1 MGGNMLS
8 MRQYNG
14 HKLLLIVLTAVL
26 LVSCSEKREPVEV
39 AKAGKALGRVIV
51 IGFDG
56 LDPGMVR
63 KWVAQGRLPTFARL
77 IRQGAFGDLWSVL
90 PPSSASAWTSAM
102 TGVNPG
108 KHGIYGFLKPTS
120 DPNAPPVFNTS
131 LDRGFAAVWD
141 VLGSYGRKACV
152 INIPL
157 TSPADSLNGIM
168 IAGFP
173 HASDDKRSY
182 YWPDSIES
190 QLGDYSFDAFRVTC
204 AKNREDRFLQKM
216 QGISSN
222 RLTLGLRFFDEMDWD
237 LFWLVFTFTDRYQ
250 HYLWKYMDENHP
262 MYDPVIGATYK
273 HAIEDAYVRADNY
286 LARFMDRMDANDL
299 LIVMSDHGF
308 GHLYYTINSNNF
320 LQRTLGTVE
329 VSNAYIHPTDF
340 FGAKFKIDVSGPGA
354 EERYMSLRKR
364 LIEGLRSVTDPL
376 HNVPIIDSI
385 YVKEQI
391 YKGPYLSNAPDILCL
406 EKPGYL
412 FFSLPK
418 TPDLRL
424 LDRGPSPDKAFSG
437 FHRRRGT
444 IGVFGK
450 YVIPGKELEAK
461 IVDIAAIIYAYLGVP
476 APSEIDGRIPQRLF
490 VDTVPQPVQLVKSDE
505 PGYRRPVKL
514 ARQDSKKIEKQL
526 RAVGYIQ

>member
-1 MGGNMLS
+1 MKSLS
-8 MRQYNG
+8 KHRN
-14 HKLLLIVLTAVL
+14 KIVLAALVGILVL
-26 LVSCSEKREPVEV
+26 SCSKGEERVV
-39 AKAGKALGRVIV
+39 LAKARQPLGRVIV

-56 LDPGMVR
+56 MDPGMVR
-63 KWVAQGRLPTFARL
+63 KWVADGSLPTFAKVMRE
-77 IRQGAFGDLWSVL
+77 GAFGDLWSVL

-108 KHGIYGFLKPTS
+108 KHGIYGFLKTTDSEPG
-120 DPNAPPVFNTS
+120 APPVFNTS
-131 LDRGFAAVWD
+131 LDRGFAPVWD
-141 VLGSYGRKACV
+141 ILGRYGRKACI

-173 HASDDKRSY
+173 HASDDRRSY
-182 YWPDSIES
+182 YWPDSIGDL
-190 QLGDYSFDAFRVTC
+190 LGDYSFDAFRVTC

-216 QGISSN
+216 EGISSN
-222 RLTLGLRFFDEMDWD
+222 RLTLGLRLFDELDWD

-262 MYDPVIGATYK
+262 MYDPVIGPTYK
-273 HAIEDAYVRADNY
+273 NAIKDAYVRADNY
-286 LARFMDRMDANDL
+286 LARFIDRMGPDDL

-320 LQRTLGTVE
+320 IKRTLGTRG
-329 VSNAYIHPTDF
+329 VSNAYVHPTDF

-354 EERYMSLRKR
+354 EERYFSLRNR
-364 LIEGLRSVTDPL
+364 LIESLRSLTDPV
-376 HNVPIIDSI
+376 HNAPIIDSI

-391 YKGPYLSNAPDILCL
+391 YKGPYLSTAPDILCL

-412 FFSLPK
+412 FFSLPE

-424 LDRGPSPDKAFSG
+424 LDSGPSPDKAFSG

-444 IGVFGK
+444 IAVVGK
-450 YVIPGKELEAK
+450 RVKPGQTIEAK
-461 IVDIAAIIYAYLGVP
+461 IIDIAALIYAYLGVP
-476 APSEIDGRIPQRLF
+476 APAEIDGR
-490 VDTVPQPVQLVKSDE
+490 VPQGLFDETAPERVQLVKSQE
-505 PGYRRPVKL
+505 AGYRRPVKL